1 MCSYHFFIKN
11 TVLIISFLLLEAQ
24 AASIVVKDSNEIS
37 KLKPYTAKYTVSR
50 GDKKYGYATRIL
62 SENSTSYT
70 LTFNTN
76 ASMLFYSIKTSEKST
91 FLWQENKII
100 PLSYK
105 GKDARTFK
113 DDKRLKLNFDYKKN
127 ILSIDKSG
135 KKHEEKLSYG
145 ILDPLLAYE
154 AIRLKAIVDDKNF
167 NVKNLQYMIYDL
179 GGIKEYN
186 FINSG
191 PFIVETSL
199 GELNCIKLSRIRKNS
214 ARKTHVWLAVDYDY
228 IPIKILQENNNE
240 EVATLAITSF
250 IQSKESL

>member
-1 MCSYHFFIKN
+1 MCSYHCFIKN
-11 TVLIISFLLLEAQ
+11 IVLIISFLLLEAQ
-24 AASIVVKDSNEIS
+24 AASIVVDDSNEIS
-37 KLKPYTAKYTVSR
+37 KLNPYTAKYTVSR
-50 GDKKYGYATRIL
+50 GDNKYGNATRIL
-62 SENSTSYT
+62 SENSTTYT

-76 ASMLFYSIKTSEKST
+76 ASMFFYSIETLQTST

-100 PLSYK
+100 PLIYK

-113 DDKRLKLNFDYKKN
+113 DDNNLQLSFNHEQS
-127 ILSIDKSG
+127 ILTVEKSG
-135 KKHEEKLSYG
+135 QKQEEKLSYG
-145 ILDPLLAYE
+145 LLDPLLAYE
-154 AIRLKAIVDDKNF
+154 AIRLKAIAHDKNF

-199 GELNCIKLSRIRKNS
+199 GEVNCIKLSRIRKNS
-214 ARKTHVWLAVDYDY
+214 DRKTHVWLAVDYDY

-240 EVATLAITSF
+240 EVATLAITSLV
-250 IQSKESL
+250 QSKELK